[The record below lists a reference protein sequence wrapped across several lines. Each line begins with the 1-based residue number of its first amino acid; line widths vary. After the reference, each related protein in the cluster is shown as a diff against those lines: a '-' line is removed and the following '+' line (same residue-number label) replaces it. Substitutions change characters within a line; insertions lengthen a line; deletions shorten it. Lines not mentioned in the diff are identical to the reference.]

1 MSAVGAG
8 PPTAQPR
15 DPLAVVRGRGYPVLL
30 LLAAVLGAPVAA
42 VAFGFLALT
51 DKLQSWT
58 YTDLPRALGFHGTPS
73 WWPLPLLALA
83 GLLTALT
90 IRHLPGTAGHRPTAG
105 LSAKGA
111 PAVRDLPGVVL
122 AALASLGL
130 GAVLGPEAPLIALG
144 AGLGAAAVRL
154 VVRDAPPNVAASMG
168 AAGSFAAISTLLGSP
183 LLGAFL
189 LMEASG
195 LGGALLDV
203 VLVPGLLASGIG
215 ALMFT
220 GLGSWTGLGTYSL
233 TLNDVPHAHAPTAN
247 EFGWALVTG
256 VAAACLGT
264 GIKRLGVLLEARIA
278 PRAVRGSVLAG
289 LAVGGLALAYAEGSG
304 RAASSA
310 VLRPERA
317 GSPAGRQR
325 PVLGRHPPAAAG
337 VQGTRLRGVHEL
349 LPGRHGLPV
358 HVRGRGGR
366 HRAVPLPRTVPGAGV
381 RHGHRRHVRG
391 HSPAPPDVRAPGHA
405 AHGERRPDGHA
416 AGHHGGGGRLR
427 HLPAPGAGGRGA
439 LGGRRGQWWKLTRS
453 ASRGCPCRGA

>member
-83 GLLTALT
+83 GLLTALI
-90 IRHLPGTAGHRPTAG
+90 IRHLPGTAGHRPTEG

-233 TLNDVPHAHAPTAN
+233 TLNDVPHAHAPTAA

-264 GIKRLGVLLEARIA
+264 GIKRLGVLLEARVA

-304 RAASSA
+304 RAASEVLYSGQNALGPLLDGSA
-310 VLRPERA
+310 RYSVGTLLLLLVCKALAYGVSMSCFRGGMVFPSMFVGAVGGIALSHCPGMSLAPAFAMGIGGMCVAILRLPLTSVLLATLLMGSDGLTVMPLVITAVAVAYVTSLRLEPAA
-317 GSPAGRQR
+317 GE
-325 PVLGRHPPAAAG
+325 PPAAGA
-337 VQGTRLRGVHEL
+337 VS
-349 LPGRHGLPV
+349 
-358 HVRGRGGR
+358 GG
-366 HRAVPLPRTVPGAGV
+366 
-381 RHGHRRHVRG
+381 
-391 HSPAPPDVRAPGHA
+391 S
-405 AHGERRPDGHA
+405 
-416 AGHHGGGGRLR
+416 
-427 HLPAPGAGGRGA
+427 
-439 LGGRRGQWWKLTRS
+439 
-453 ASRGCPCRGA
+453 